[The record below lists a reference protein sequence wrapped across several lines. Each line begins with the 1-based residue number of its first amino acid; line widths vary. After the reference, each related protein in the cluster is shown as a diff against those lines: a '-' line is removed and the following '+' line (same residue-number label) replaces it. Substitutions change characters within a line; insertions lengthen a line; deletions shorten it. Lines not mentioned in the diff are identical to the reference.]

1 MTKVNSLGGQRGQYL
16 LYSDGGGER
25 NTAAAA
31 ACIVE
36 DSATKQRAFF
46 VTYLGPG
53 TNNEAEISGALLG
66 FSFLKA
72 LSAQPK
78 EIRWVSD
85 SEYALKS
92 GTEYIHAW
100 QRNGWRTAAK
110 SPVKN
115 QGLWRAF
122 LTLTEKDK
130 ITAEHVRGHSGHPEN
145 EACDAISTWCQLQ
158 GEAVLAENG
167 NGVAVLGREEIS
179 WRLLDGRNFLENL
192 RVETPNDEAMTM
204 FVSSLGELRLDSM
217 AEGLPQS
224 KTTKQTSGKQQSGL
238 ISVTNLLLQAKLQAE
253 KLGSEVP
260 GAEELAQSLEQL
272 LAQYPDQKKS
282 TQKKST

>member
-1 MTKVNSLGGQRGQYL
+1 MTKANARAGGQYV

-36 DSATKQRAFF
+36 DVATKHRACF
-46 VTYLGPG
+46 VTNLGPG

-72 LSAQPK
+72 ISSQPK
-78 EIRWVSD
+78 EIRWVCD

-122 LTLTEKDK
+122 LTLTERDK
-130 ITAEHVRGHSGHPEN
+130 IIAEHVRGHSGHPEN
-145 EACDAISTWCQLQ
+145 EACDAISTWCQIQ

-167 NGVAVLGREEIS
+167 NGVAVLGREELS
-179 WRLLDGRNFLENL
+179 WRLLDGRRFLENL
-192 RVETPNDEAMTM
+192 RVDTPNEEAIKM
-204 FVSSLGELRLDSM
+204 FVTDLQDLHLDSFT
-217 AEGLPQS
+217 AVEGVPQ
-224 KTTKQTSGKQQSGL
+224 KKNPKLQSGL
-238 ISVTNLLLQAKLQAE
+238 LSVINLLLQAKRQAE
-253 KLGSEVP
+253 KLGSEEP
-260 GAEELAQSLEQL
+260 GAEDLAQALEEL
-272 LAQYPDQKKS
+272 LARYSDQKK
-282 TQKKST
+282 TE